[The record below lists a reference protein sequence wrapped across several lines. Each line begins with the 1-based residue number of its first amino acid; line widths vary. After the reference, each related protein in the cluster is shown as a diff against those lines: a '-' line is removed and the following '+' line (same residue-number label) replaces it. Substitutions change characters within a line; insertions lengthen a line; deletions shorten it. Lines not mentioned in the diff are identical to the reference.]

1 MNLATAPG
9 RKARPAIVR
18 FTEGVVVG
26 SRNPNTLH
34 PKSCGLVSR
43 ESDGLQLAFL
53 SDLLVAE
60 GKACGRDG
68 SDCLQENRNICRGV
82 VWVEPLN
89 RKIESPVAITIAGN
103 QFVIESTHIG
113 ESTQ

>member
-1 MNLATAPG
+1 MNLATARG

-82 VWVEPLN
+82 VGLNPSTAKSNLPSPL
-89 RKIESPVAITIAGN
+89 KSPEIN
-103 QFVIESTHIG
+103 S
-113 ESTQ
+113 